1 MRLSALLAVA
11 AVAAAA
17 HLVGHSVQ
25 GRRIVAYEVG
35 DPAAARKVLVIGC
48 LHGNEC
54 AGIAVVNRLR
64 RLGPL
69 EGVDLWL
76 VPDAN
81 PDGHRARTRGN
92 AHGVDLNRNFPHRWK
107 RLRAVFYSGPR
118 PASEPETRALMGLIR
133 RLRPAVTIWFHQH
146 LNMVVLTRGD
156 LGLQRRFARL
166 AGLRAGYIP
175 GLTGTATGWSNATFP
190 GTTAFVVELPAGRLS
205 RAGTASLARAVRLVS
220 APLGTTQSS
229 GSPTP

>member
-1 MRLSALLAVA
+1 MRLPALLAVA
-11 AVAAAA
+11 VVAAAA

-25 GRRIVAYEVG
+25 GRRIGAYELG
-35 DPAAARKVLVIGC
+35 DPAAARKVLVVGC

-54 AGIAVVNRLR
+54 AGIAIVNRLR

-81 PDGHRARTRGN
+81 PDGHRVGMRDN
-92 AHGVDLNRNFPHRWK
+92 AHGVDLNRNFPDRWR
-107 RLRAVFYSGPR
+107 RLGGVFDSGPR
-118 PASEPETRALMGLIR
+118 PASEPETRSLMRLIR
-133 RLRPAVTIWFHQH
+133 RIKPAVTIWFHQH
-146 LNMVVLTRGD
+146 LNMVVLTRGN

-166 AGLRAGYIP
+166 AGLRTGYIP

-190 GTTAFVVELPAGRLS
+190 GTTSFVVELPVGRLS
-205 RAGTASLARAVRLVS
+205 PAATARLARAVRLVS
-220 APLGTTQSS
+220 AQRGTSQSS

>member
-1 MRLSALLAVA
+1 MRLLALLAAA

-17 HLVGHSVQ
+17 HPVGHSVE
-25 GRRIVAYEVG
+25 GRRIVAHELG
-35 DPAAARKVLVIGC
+35 DPAASRQVLVIGC

-69 EGVDLWL
+69 EGVDFWL

-81 PDGHRARTRGN
+81 PDGHRAGTRGN
-92 AHGVDLNRNFPHRWK
+92 AHGVDLNRNFPYRWK
-107 RLRAVFYSGPR
+107 RLRGAHYSGPR
-118 PASEPETRALMGLIR
+118 PASEPETRALMRLIR

-146 LNMVVLTRGD
+146 LNMVVLTRGN

-166 AGLRAGYIP
+166 AGLRTGYLP
-175 GLTGTATGWSNATFP
+175 RYSGTATGWSNHSFP
-190 GTTAFVVELPAGRLS
+190 GTTAFVVELAAGRLS
-205 RAGTASLARAVRLVS
+205 PAATVRMVRAVRLVS
-220 APLGTTQSS
+220 SS
-229 GSPTP
+229 H

>member
-1 MRLSALLAVA
+1 MRLLALLAVA

-17 HLVGHSVQ
+17 HLVGHSLE
-25 GRRIVAYEVG
+25 GRRIVAYELG
-35 DPAAARKVLVIGC
+35 DPTAGRKVLVVGC
-48 LHGNEC
+48 VHGDEC

-81 PDGHRARTRGN
+81 PDGRRAGTRGN
-92 AHGVDLNRNFPHRWK
+92 AHGVDLNRNFPHRWR
-107 RLRAVFYSGPR
+107 RLGGAYYSGPR
-118 PASEPETRALMGLIR
+118 PASEPETRALMRLIR
-133 RLRPAVTIWFHQH
+133 RLKPTVTIWFHQH
-146 LNMVVLTRGD
+146 LNMVVLTRGN

-166 AGLRAGYIP
+166 AGLRTGYIP
-175 GLTGTATGWSNATFP
+175 GLSGTATGWSNATFP

-205 RAGTASLARAVRLVS
+205 AKTTARIARAVRIVS
-220 APLGTTQSS
+220 APAG
-229 GSPTP
+229 

>member
-1 MRLSALLAVA
+1 MRLLALLVAA

-17 HLVGHSVQ
+17 HLVGHSVE
-25 GRRIVAYEVG
+25 GRRIVAHELG
-35 DPAAARKVLVIGC
+35 DPTASRQVLVVGC

-69 EGVDLWL
+69 EGVDFWL
-76 VPDAN
+76 VSDAN
-81 PDGHRARTRGN
+81 PDGHRAGTRGN

-107 RLRAVFYSGPR
+107 RLRGVFYSGPR
-118 PASEPETRALMGLIR
+118 PASEPETRALMRLIR
-133 RLRPAVTIWFHQH
+133 QVRPAVTIWFHQH
-146 LNMVVLTRGD
+146 LNMVVLTRRNP
-156 LGLQRRFARL
+156 GLERRFARI

-190 GTTAFVVELPAGRLS
+190 GTRAFVVELPAGSL
-205 RAGTASLARAVRLVS
+205 TAKATARIARAVRIVA
-220 APLGTTQSS
+220 APVG
-229 GSPTP
+229 